1 MELAIRKPNKSFD
14 AEGVQHGWDATS
26 ITLAQTCLRK
36 YYYQMLEG
44 WTGRGLSV
52 HLRFG
57 QHYAT
62 ALEHYFKWR
71 AEGADEQQALL
82 KTVRET
88 LLDTWDRETCSACN
102 GSGYVE
108 HESGETMPCIECG
121 ATGKTEGH
129 PWDSLHTLKSRE
141 NLIRSIIWYVDH
153 FSDDPTPVV
162 ILSDGRPAVE
172 HSFQLPVDNGI
183 TFSGHLDRLVTY
195 ADKPWIMDQKT
206 TTSTL
211 SPHYYQQFKPN
222 TQMSMYSFAGKAV
235 FGVPVAG
242 VIIDAAQIAVGFTR
256 FERGFTTRTE
266 SELNEWY
273 DGTMHNI
280 ELARTATREKY
291 FPMNPSSCNNY
302 GGCPFIQVCSKP
314 PEVRLQFL
322 KADFDQTWVW
332 DPMTP
337 RA

>member
-14 AEGVQHGWDATS
+14 ADGVQHGWDATS

-71 AEGADEQQALL
+71 AEGLDEQQALL
-82 KTVRET
+82 RVVRET
-88 LLDTWDRETCSACN
+88 LMDTWDRPLVPANPDKTSPEDT
-102 GSGYVE
+102 
-108 HESGETMPCIECG
+108 HILQPG
-121 ATGKTEGH
+121 A

-206 TTSTL
+206 TTSTI
-211 SPHYYQQFKPN
+211 SAHYYKQFKPN

-235 FGVPVAG
+235 FGIPIAG

-280 ELARTATREKY
+280 ELARIATREKY

-302 GGCPFIQVCSKP
+302 GGCVFQDVCSKP

-332 DPMTP
+332 DPLE
-337 RA
+337 RR